1 MPQIS
6 TKGLLTKI
14 SNEYKDLVKA
24 KGKLQSLEAKFNQ
37 DKAEIQKGNDEII
50 NSMFEY
56 VERKHPG
63 STVKLPTQKGVRY
76 GFKKLQVEIND
87 KCPVDRIYRNWIG
100 KVITIKP
107 QPYLFYENP
116 TKLNKKPHIIL
127 IGECEASA
135 VSCSLNPITACKID
149 IEHINFIQENEL
161 KTKIENVEKT
171 QSKLSKLSVVK

>member
-14 SNEYKDLVKA
+14 SNEYKDLVEA
-24 KGKLQSLEAKFNQ
+24 KGKLQSLEAKFNR

-56 VERKHPG
+56 VERKHPD
-63 STVKLPTQKGVRY
+63 STIKLPTQKGVRY
-76 GFKKLQVEIND
+76 GFKNLEVEIND
-87 KCPVDRIYRNWIG
+87 KCPTDSIYKNWVG

-116 TKLNKKPHIIL
+116 TKLNKKPHIIV
-127 IGECEASA
+127 IGECEASCS
-135 VSCSLNPITACKID
+135 SCKLNPVTACKID
-149 IEHINFIQENEL
+149 IEHINFIQKNEL
-161 KTKIENVEKT
+161 KGKPENTEKT
-171 QSKLSKLSVVK
+171 QRKVSKLSVVK